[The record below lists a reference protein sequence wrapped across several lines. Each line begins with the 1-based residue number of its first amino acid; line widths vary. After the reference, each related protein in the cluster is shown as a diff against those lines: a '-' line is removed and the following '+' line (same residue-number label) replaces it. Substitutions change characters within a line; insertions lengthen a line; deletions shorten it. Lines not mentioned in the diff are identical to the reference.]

1 MNYEENLKN
10 LKEELDRLKNM
21 KYKSEARLEQLNS
34 QKKDIL
40 LEIEKLGIKPEDLEK
55 EISNLKNE
63 IDKLFNEANDLMPGL
78 WFFGHKG
85 IGFKFK

>member
-1 MNYEENLKN
+1 
-10 LKEELDRLKNM
+10 M

-55 EISNLKNE
+55 EISNLK
-63 IDKLFNEANDLMPGL
+63 K
-78 WFFGHKG
+78 
-85 IGFKFK
+85 

>member
-34 QKKDIL
+34 QRKDIL

-63 IDKLFNEANDLMPGL
+63 IDKLFNEANDLMPRL
-78 WFFGHKG
+78 
-85 IGFKFK
+85 

>member
-63 IDKLFNEANDLMPGL
+63 IDKRFNEANDLMPRL

>member
-40 LEIEKLGIKPEDLEK
+40 FEIEKLGIKPEDLEK

-63 IDKLFNEANDLMPGL
+63 IDKLFNEANDLMPRL
-78 WFFGHKG
+78 
-85 IGFKFK
+85 

>member
-10 LKEELDRLKNM
+10 LKEELDKLKNM

-63 IDKLFNEANDLMPGL
+63 IDKLFNEANDLMPRL
-78 WFFGHKG
+78 
-85 IGFKFK
+85 

>member
-63 IDKLFNEANDLMPGL
+63 IDKLFNEAYDLMPRL
-78 WFFGHKG
+78 
-85 IGFKFK
+85 

>member
-1 MNYEENLKN
+1 MDYEENLKN

-63 IDKLFNEANDLMPGL
+63 IDKLFNEANDLMPRL
-78 WFFGHKG
+78 
-85 IGFKFK
+85 